1 MGMFDFL
8 KKDDEA
14 EDGYDEDEE
23 AYSSKNKKN
32 ARGSSL
38 RSISAEESA
47 NADRLAGEAGSRFST
62 DYRSYLKMQSEQAK
76 ENLRKRTEAARA
88 MISPDYH
95 APAAP
100 AEPADAASVTSAAVK
115 ENTPAPAEEDYDS
128 GSDDDDEVSSSAHPL
143 RHLFSGK
150 NDEDDDDDYDELDS
164 PKDDSDLQ

>member
-62 DYRSYLKMQSEQAK
+62 DYRSYLIM
-76 ENLRKRTEAARA
+76 AR
-88 MISPDYH
+88 
-95 APAAP
+95 
-100 AEPADAASVTSAAVK
+100 AASVRFRRFSFAC
-115 ENTPAPAEEDYDS
+115 
-128 GSDDDDEVSSSAHPL
+128 SDCIF
-143 RHLFSGK
+143 R
-150 NDEDDDDDYDELDS
+150 
-164 PKDDSDLQ
+164 